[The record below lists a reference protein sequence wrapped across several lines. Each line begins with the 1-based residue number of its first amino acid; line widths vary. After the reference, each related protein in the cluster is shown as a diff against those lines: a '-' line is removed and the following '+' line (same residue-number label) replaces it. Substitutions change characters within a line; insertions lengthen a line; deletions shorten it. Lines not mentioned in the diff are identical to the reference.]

1 MNVYLR
7 THCMC
12 ADLPLGA
19 IIIFLREIA
28 TYYLKQKQEYKYKQK
43 KFNKGFFFYVT
54 NRSDTNLTFYHI

>member
-1 MNVYLR
+1 
-7 THCMC
+7 MC
-12 ADLPLGA
+12 DDLPLGA